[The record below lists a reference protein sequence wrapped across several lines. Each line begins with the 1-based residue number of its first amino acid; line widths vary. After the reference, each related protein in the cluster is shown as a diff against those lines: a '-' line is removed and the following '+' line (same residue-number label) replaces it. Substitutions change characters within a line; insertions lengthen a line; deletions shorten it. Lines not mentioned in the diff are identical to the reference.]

1 MLNLNY
7 YRLLLGVAVL
17 SLGAAAHAQQ
27 QEPPPAPPAAP
38 PASAPPPAAPTPPP
52 PDTGGDDQPAPR
64 FRIGPEV
71 GLYFPSNSKT
81 RDAFGSHFVNIG
93 VGLGTISQKSARGVL
108 AFDLSIVSNH
118 NKEANI
124 FIAPVGVSYA
134 VRLGNGGQPAVPFA
148 GASLNAFV
156 VNMKTTKGDYDV
168 KSGFRGGMGGS
179 VFLGTTFSG
188 NAYVQARYLI
198 ATKVSGFD
206 LSGLNLSTGIRF

>member
-1 MLNLNY
+1 MLNLNC

-17 SLGAAAHAQQ
+17 SLGAAARAQQ
-27 QEPPPAPPAAP
+27 QEPPPAPPA
-38 PASAPPPAAPTPPP
+38 SPTPPP
-52 PDTGGDDQPAPR
+52 DAGGEDQPGPR

-71 GLYFPSNSKT
+71 GFYFPSNSKT
-81 RDAFGSHFVNIG
+81 RDAFGSRFLNLGI
-93 VGLGTISQKSARGVL
+93 GLGTVTQKSARGAL
-108 AFDLSIVSNH
+108 AFDLSIVTNR

-124 FIAPVGVSYA
+124 FIAPVGVAYA
-134 VRLGNGGQPAVPFA
+134 VRLGNGGPSVVPFA

-168 KSGFRGGMGGS
+168 KSGFRGGVGGS

-188 NAYVQARYLI
+188 SAYVQARYLI

-206 LSGLNLSTGIRF
+206 LAGLNLTLGYRF